1 MVDDVREIGKTLRV
15 KFKGDKN
22 NSFNLLT
29 GGGRRE
35 WRAERGCLVSEGDA
49 EFSEREGEGV

>member
-29 GGGRRE
+29 GGGEESGGRRE
-35 WRAERGCLVSEGDA
+35 
-49 EFSEREGEGV
+49 GV